1 MKVKDIMSYNVV
13 TMPSSTSIAEAKRIM
28 AAHNISRLPIV
39 DKDKL
44 VGIVTDRNIERVS
57 PSKATSLSVWEL
69 SYLLEKTPVRDI
81 MKRDVVTIS
90 PDMDSEE
97 AVAIA
102 QKGNVGSAVVV
113 EDNKVVGIVTTTDFF
128 YKIINPILGIGVPGT
143 RLEITGGMVKGK
155 GAAPLEEMLALIHS
169 LGYKINAIHVEG
181 TMGDDTRDVCFHI
194 RDDNVDKLIEAF
206 EAKGYQVRI
215 RNR

>member
-1 MKVKDIMSYNVV
+1 MK
-13 TMPSSTSIAEAKRIM
+13 SS
-28 AAHNISRLPIV
+28 
-39 DKDKL
+39 
-44 VGIVTDRNIERVS
+44 
-57 PSKATSLSVWEL
+57 
-69 SYLLEKTPVRDI
+69 
-81 MKRDVVTIS
+81 
-90 PDMDSEE
+90 
-97 AVAIA
+97 
-102 QKGNVGSAVVV
+102 
-113 EDNKVVGIVTTTDFF
+113 FF
-128 YKIINPILGIGVPGT
+128 YKKINPILGIGVPGT